1 MHPLSI
7 FRSPVCLNCLSKWSP
22 WRRMSTKNTI
32 VPPLSKKQ
40 QKRKLKEETITQ
52 YAGDNSKRADRV
64 YAWGCASTGAIGIPS
79 YLKPEKKGQ
88 HPIYTVR
95 QPARIKFM
103 DRANLKVTKVGCGYG
118 FTVYVTTS
126 FRGNRL
132 YGTGINTDSQI
143 GYHEFPRNTGR
154 VLDYVIEPALI
165 DLPLD
170 HRDTTN
176 ITQVACG
183 RGHTLVLT
191 DKEGVFT
198 LGNNAYGQCGRPI
211 VEGEVFGQ
219 NPRVHKMKDIPDN
232 IAKIVCGHDHSFLLT
247 TDGEVYS
254 CGLGC
259 DGQTGL
265 GHYRTTSQPTKIRG
279 GIEGVKIT
287 QIASTGDCVLALSE
301 EGDVFAWGNSE
312 YNQLSIVTDQ
322 TQINIPKYLPL
333 KHCGKI
339 IKAASAGSKCAIVNT
354 KGELFVWGYG
364 ILGKGPKLESTSE
377 PEMIPPPLFG
387 CNELEPDVLVID
399 VVCGL
404 HHFVALTN
412 NGSVYTWG
420 KDKHGC
426 LGLGIQRDQYFPL
439 KVSIPAETHSIQCGV
454 DHTVVL
460 CKSFC

>member
-143 GYHEFPRNTGR
+143 GYHEFPRNT
-154 VLDYVIEPALI
+154 
-165 DLPLD
+165 
-170 HRDTTN
+170 
-176 ITQVACG
+176 
-183 RGHTLVLT
+183 
-191 DKEGVFT
+191 VFT

>member
-339 IKAASAGSKCAIVNT
+339 IKAASAGSKCAIVN
-354 KGELFVWGYG
+354 
-364 ILGKGPKLESTSE
+364 
-377 PEMIPPPLFG
+377 
-387 CNELEPDVLVID
+387 
-399 VVCGL
+399 
-404 HHFVALTN
+404 N

>member
-1 MHPLSI
+1 MIWTTPGEESLINRMHPLRGSI
-7 FRSPVCLNCLSKWSP
+7 CLNCLSKWSP
-22 WRRMSTKNTI
+22 WRRMSTRNTTE
-32 VPPLSKKQ
+32 PPLSKKQ
-40 QKRKLKEETITQ
+40 QKRKMKEETITQ

-79 YLKPEKKGQ
+79 YLKPEKGQ

-95 QPARIKFM
+95 QPARVKFM
-103 DRANLKVTKVGCGYG
+103 DRANLKVTKVGCG
-118 FTVYVTTS
+118 
-126 FRGNRL
+126 L

-154 VLDYVIEPALI
+154 VLDYVIEPTLI

-170 HRDTTN
+170 HRETTN

-183 RGHTLVLT
+183 RGHTLILT

-211 VEGEVFGQ
+211 VEGEVYGQ
-219 NPRVHKMKDIPDN
+219 NPRVNKMKDIPDN

-265 GHYRTTSQPTKIRG
+265 GHYRTTSQPTKIKG

-339 IKAASAGSKCAIVNT
+339 IKAASAGSKCAIVNS
-354 KGELFVWGYG
+354 
-364 ILGKGPKLESTSE
+364 PKLESATE

-387 CNELEPDVLVID
+387 CNELEPDVSVID